1 MSSHTFH
8 EFLFSR
14 IWNVTVIVTRVWEHE
29 VGVELDVWVGV
40 GDVTLTL
47 LHRLQF
53 SSFGACHVE
62 PIQPTMY
69 LVPWHP

>member
-29 VGVELDVWVGV
+29 VNVELDVWVGW
-40 GDVTLTL
+40 G
-47 LHRLQF
+47 
-53 SSFGACHVE
+53 
-62 PIQPTMY
+62 M
-69 LVPWHP
+69 